1 MQWFLLIV
9 PLIITYYTFSY
20 GYWAWK
26 NGYRRGA
33 IGVFLLALFTLAL
46 AIFGIFFRKAF

>member
-1 MQWFLLIV
+1 MQWVLLII
-9 PLIITYYTFSY
+9 PLVITYYTLTY

-33 IGVFLLALFTLAL
+33 IGVFLLAAFTLAL
-46 AIFGIFFRKAF
+46 AVYGIFIRKAF